1 MTICEL
7 TGTVCQHCMDKC
19 SHRVESTGQ
28 KGEKNDNSKTV
39 CGASE
44 KPKL

>member
-1 MTICEL
+1 MIICEV
-7 TGTVCQHCMDKC
+7 TGTVCQHCMDTC
-19 SHRVESTGQ
+19 THRIDSTKK
-28 KGEKNDNSKTV
+28 KGEENDNSKTV